1 VNQLPIDPG
10 ADSSRRAWLPC
21 PNCDHGRDCPKCQ
34 NNQNCPTHWQYLLK
48 NAGTRVSL
56 QCPACARRWSVDT
69 AQMRRREREVVRT
82 IPLGCRV
89 HDVVISP
96 DGAYVYAT
104 TAKSVNVI
112 DRAHRVVA
120 TIPVDVDP
128 KSTMVSPHGS
138 LVYVTGY
145 DGSIAIINTVDQ
157 TVRTIDRDAST
168 AQVVSSPKDGYIYS
182 AHNQGRNC
190 WISAMSD
197 DGTTAAVVP
206 VDSYANA
213 LTLSPDGGKLYAASS
228 KPPSHQRRGHGS
240 ISVIDTATFT
250 LIEVIAMR
258 FSPDAISVS
267 PDGSTLYATHYNKNA
282 ISAIELDSLC
292 HKMIR
297 LDDAPLDIAAS
308 PDGEH
313 VYVTNL
319 HSVALIDT
327 ATYGVESVPTGD
339 LPRHLDISGDGTRA
353 YVTDFRLN
361 RIWILDP
368 LDKAV
373 IATVDLGRNPEAL
386 ALSANEELLYVADYL
401 TPTLTVISLASPQP
415 RRNRAG

>member
-1 VNQLPIDPG
+1 VNHLPIDPG
-10 ADSSRRAWLPC
+10 ADSSRRAWLRC
-21 PNCDHGRDCPKCQ
+21 PNCDHGRDCPQCQ

-82 IPLGCRV
+82 IPLDCCV
-89 HDVVISP
+89 HDLVISP
-96 DGAYVYAT
+96 DGAHVYAT

-120 TIPVDVDP
+120 TIPVDVDA

-145 DGSIAIINTVDQ
+145 DGSIAIINTRDY
-157 TVRTIDRDAST
+157 TVRTIERDAST
-168 AQVVSSPKDGYIYS
+168 AQVVSPEDGYVYS

-190 WISAMSD
+190 WVSAMSG

-213 LTLSPDGGKLYAASS
+213 LTLSSDGGRLYVASS
-228 KPPSHQRRGHGS
+228 KPQSHRRRGHGS
-240 ISVIDTATFT
+240 ISVIDTATFA

-258 FSPDAISVS
+258 FSPDAICVS

-282 ISAIELDSLC
+282 ISAIELDSRC
-292 HKMIR
+292 HTLIR
-297 LDDAPLDIAAS
+297 LDDAPLDLAAS

-327 ATYGVESVPTGD
+327 ATYGVENVPTGD
-339 LPRHLDISGDGTRA
+339 LPRHLDISCDGKGS

-361 RIWILDP
+361 RISVLDS
-368 LDKAV
+368 LNKVV

-386 ALSANEELLYVADYL
+386 ALSANEELLYVADHF

-415 RRNRAG
+415 RLNRAS

>member
-1 VNQLPIDPG
+1 VNHLPIDPR
-10 ADSSRRAWLPC
+10 ADSSRRAWLRC
-21 PNCDHGRDCPKCQ
+21 PNCDHGRDCPQCQ

-69 AQMRRREREVVRT
+69 AQMRRRERGVVRT
-82 IPLGCRV
+82 FPLDCCVR
-89 HDVVISP
+89 DLAISP
-96 DGAYVYAT
+96 DGAHVYAT

-120 TIPVDVDP
+120 TIPVDVDA

-145 DGSIAIINTVDQ
+145 DGSIAIIDAVDY
-157 TVRTIDRDAST
+157 TVRTIERDAST
-168 AQVVSSPKDGYIYS
+168 AQVVSPKNGYVYS
-182 AHNQGRNC
+182 AHSQGRNC
-190 WISAMSD
+190 WVSAMTG

-213 LTLSPDGGKLYAASS
+213 LTLSPDGGRLYVASS
-228 KPPSHQRRGHGS
+228 KPRSHQRRGHGS

-258 FSPDAISVS
+258 FSPDAITVS
-267 PDGSTLYATHYNKNA
+267 PDGSTLYATHYNKNS

-292 HKMIR
+292 HKLIR
-297 LDDAPLDIAAS
+297 LDDAPLDVAAS

-339 LPRHLDISGDGTRA
+339 LPRHLDISSDGKRA

-361 RIWILDP
+361 CISVLDP
-368 LDKAV
+368 LNKAV

-386 ALSANEELLYVADYL
+386 ALSANEELLYVADHL

-415 RRNRAG
+415 G

>member
-1 VNQLPIDPG
+1 MNHVPIDPG
-10 ADSSRRAWLPC
+10 ADRGRRAWLPC
-21 PNCDHGRDCPKCQ
+21 PHCDHGRDCPQCQ
-34 NNQNCPTHWQYLLK
+34 SNENCPSHWQYLLK

-56 QCPACARRWSVDT
+56 QCPACAQLWTVDT
-69 AQMRRREREVVRT
+69 AQMGRSEPEVVST
-82 IPLGCRV
+82 IPIGSHVRE
-89 HDVVISP
+89 VVISP
-96 DGAYVYAT
+96 DGAHVYAT
-104 TAKSVNVI
+104 TANSVNVI

-128 KSTMVSPHGS
+128 KCTVASPHGS

-145 DGSIAIINTVDQ
+145 DGSMAIIDAVDY

-168 AQVVSSPKDGYIYS
+168 AQVVSSQDGYVYS

-190 WISAMSD
+190 WVSAMSP

-213 LTLSPDGGKLYAASS
+213 LTLSPDGGKLYVASS
-228 KPPSHQRRGHGS
+228 KPRSRQRRGHGS
-240 ISVIDTATFT
+240 ISAIDTATFT
-250 LIEVIAMR
+250 LIEVITMEFA
-258 FSPDAISVS
+258 PDALIVS

-282 ISAIELDSLC
+282 VSAIKLESLS
-292 HKMIR
+292 HTLIR

-308 PDGEH
+308 PDGQY

-319 HSVALIDT
+319 HSVVLIDT
-327 ATYGVESVPTGD
+327 TTLGVESVPTGD
-339 LPRHLDISGDGTRA
+339 LPRHLDISGNRKCA

-361 RIWILDP
+361 CVSVLD
-368 LDKAV
+368 LLNRAV

-386 ALSANEELLYVADYL
+386 AVSADGKLLYVADYL
-401 TPTLTVISLASPQP
+401 TPTLTLVSLASPRP
-415 RRNRAG
+415 RLDRAG

>member
-1 VNQLPIDPG
+1 VNHLPIDPG
-10 ADSSRRAWLPC
+10 ADSSRRAWLRC
-21 PNCDHGRDCPKCQ
+21 PNCDHGRDCPQCG

-56 QCPACARRWSVDT
+56 QCPACAWRWSVDT
-69 AQMRRREREVVRT
+69 AQTGTRERDAVRT
-82 IPLGCRV
+82 IPLDCCV
-89 HDVVISP
+89 HDVSISP
-96 DGAYVYAT
+96 DGAHVYAT

-120 TIPVDVDP
+120 TIPIDVDA

-138 LVYVTGY
+138 LLYVTGY
-145 DGSIAIINTVDQ
+145 DGSIAIIDTVDY
-157 TVRTIDRDAST
+157 TVRTIERDVST
-168 AQVVSSPKDGYIYS
+168 AQVVSPEDGYVYS
-182 AHNQGRNC
+182 AHNQGRNS
-190 WISAMSD
+190 WLSAMSD

-206 VDSYANA
+206 VDSYASA
-213 LTLSPDGGKLYAASS
+213 LTLSPDGGRLYVASS
-228 KPPSHQRRGHGS
+228 RPQSHQRRGHGS

-258 FSPDAISVS
+258 FSPDAMSVS

-282 ISAIELDSLC
+282 ISAIELGSPRHYL
-292 HKMIR
+292 IR
-297 LDDAPLDIAAS
+297 LNDAPLDVAAS

-327 ATYGVESVPTGD
+327 ATYGVESLPTGD
-339 LPRHLDISGDGTRA
+339 LPRHLDISGDGKRA

-361 RIWILDP
+361 CISVLDP
-368 LDKAV
+368 LNKAV
-373 IATVDLGRNPEAL
+373 TATVDLGMNPEAL
-386 ALSANEELLYVADYL
+386 ALSENEELLYVADHL
-401 TPTLTVISLASPQP
+401 TPTLTVISLVSPQP
-415 RRNRAG
+415 RLDRAG